1 MSVNRLTLACA
12 FLFLSVTAFAQ
23 SPNSVIEEVVDIL
36 DKALSE
42 RKDELASDAGALYAL
57 IDDILLPRFDR
68 KSAAKAV
75 LSKHWKTATPEQ
87 QGDFIDAFYESL
99 VKRYADG
106 ILEFDQSKV
115 EIKPFRG
122 DESKRMVIVKT
133 TVTLDDGTKVPV
145 DYRLIKQESKWL
157 ILDVIIEG
165 ISYIRNYRS
174 EMDAEIRE
182 TSLDAVIARLRLEVT
197 DEEVKGEEVTGEP

>member
-1 MSVNRLTLACA
+1 MMSVNRLTLACA

-42 RKDELASDAGALYAL
+42 RKDELASDAEALYAL

-87 QGDFIDAFYESL
+87 QSDFIDAFYESL

-122 DESKRMVIVKT
+122 DESKRTVIVKT

-182 TSLDAVIARLRLEVT
+182 TSLDAVIARLQR
-197 DEEVKGEEVTGEP
+197 EVKGEEVTGEP

>member
-1 MSVNRLTLACA
+1 MISANRLTLACA
-12 FLFLSVTAFAQ
+12 FLLIAISAFAQ

-36 DKALSE
+36 DKELSE
-42 RKDELASDAGALYAL
+42 RKDELTSDAGALYAL
-57 IDDILLPRFDR
+57 IDEILLPRFDR
-68 KSAAKAV
+68 NTAARAV

-87 QGDFIDAFYESL
+87 QSDFVDAFYNSL

-106 ILEFDQSKV
+106 ILEFDQSRV
-115 EIKPFRG
+115 ELKPFRG
-122 DESKRMVIVKT
+122 DESKRFVIVKT
-133 TVTLDDGTKVPV
+133 IVTLDDGTKVPV
-145 DYRLIKQESKWL
+145 DYRLIKSDSGWL

-182 TSLDAVIARLRLEVT
+182 TSLDAVIERLRREVA
-197 DEEVKGEEVTGEP
+197 DGS

>member
-1 MSVNRLTLACA
+1 VKSANKLTLACA
-12 FLFLSVTAFAQ
+12 CLFLSATAFSQ
-23 SPNSVIEEVVDIL
+23 SPNSVIEEVIEIL
-36 DKALSE
+36 DTSLAE
-42 RKDELASDAGALYAL
+42 RKDELATDEDALYAL
-57 IDDILLPRFDR
+57 IDEILLPRFDR

-75 LSKHWKTATPEQ
+75 LSKHWKTATPQ
-87 QGDFIDAFYESL
+87 QQNDFIDAFYGAM

-106 ILEFDQSKV
+106 LLEFDQSKV
-115 EIKPFRG
+115 ELKPFRG

-133 TVTLDDGTKVPV
+133 TVTLADGTKVPV
-145 DYRLIKQESKWL
+145 DYRLVKHDSTWL

-182 TSLDAVIARLRLEVT
+182 TGLDAVIARLQREVN
-197 DEEVKGEEVTGEP
+197 GEA

>member
-1 MSVNRLTLACA
+1 MILVNRLTLACA
-12 FLFLSVTAFAQ
+12 FLFIAMSAFAQ

-36 DKALSE
+36 DKELSE

-57 IDDILLPRFDR
+57 IDEILLPRFDR
-68 KSAAKAV
+68 NTAARAV
-75 LSKHWKTATPEQ
+75 LSKHWKTASPEQ
-87 QGDFIDAFYESL
+87 QSDFVDAFYTSL

-106 ILEFDQSKV
+106 ILEFDQSRV
-115 EIKPFRG
+115 ELKPFRG
-122 DESKRMVIVKT
+122 DESKRFVIVKT
-133 TVTLDDGTKVPV
+133 IVTLDDGTKVPV
-145 DYRLIKQESKWL
+145 DYRLIKSDSGWL

-182 TSLDAVIARLRLEVT
+182 TSLDAVIERLRREVA
-197 DEEVKGEEVTGEP
+197 DGS